1 VGDYCC
7 KSQFFTPSKHIGNKK
22 GLQWKTLVGR
32 NTKMKLIEA
41 VVRPHKL
48 QDVKSALAD
57 IGIVG
62 MTVTDVR
69 GCGRQKGHVERY
81 RGSEYTVDLLPKV
94 KVETVVKEAQ
104 VEEVIKTIA
113 DSARTGEIG
122 DGKIFVR
129 PVDQVI
135 RVRTGDADE
144 EAL

>member
-1 VGDYCC
+1 
-7 KSQFFTPSKHIGNKK
+7 
-22 GLQWKTLVGR
+22 
-32 NTKMKLIEA
+32 MKLIEA

-57 IGIVG
+57 IGVVG

-81 RGSEYTVDLLPKV
+81 RGSEYTVDLLSKV
-94 KVETVVKEAQ
+94 KIEVVVSDSQAN
-104 VEEVIKTIA
+104 EVIDTIA
-113 DSARTGEIG
+113 DAARTGEIG

-135 RVRTGDADE
+135 RVRTGDRDE
-144 EAL
+144 DAL

>member
-1 VGDYCC
+1 
-7 KSQFFTPSKHIGNKK
+7 
-22 GLQWKTLVGR
+22 
-32 NTKMKLIEA
+32 MKLIEA

-94 KVETVVKEAQ
+94 KVETVVKEEQ
-104 VEEVIKTIA
+104 VEEVVKTIA
-113 DSARTGEIG
+113 DAARTGEIG

-129 PVDQVI
+129 PVEQVI
-135 RVRTGDADE
+135 RVRTGDADDD
-144 EAL
+144 AL

>member
-1 VGDYCC
+1 
-7 KSQFFTPSKHIGNKK
+7 
-22 GLQWKTLVGR
+22 
-32 NTKMKLIEA
+32 MKLIEA

-57 IGIVG
+57 IGVLG

-81 RGSEYTVDLLPKV
+81 RGSEYTVDLLSKV
-94 KVETVVKEAQ
+94 KIEVVVKESQA
-104 VEEVIKTIA
+104 EEVIETIA
-113 DSARTGEIG
+113 GAARTGEIG

-135 RVRTGDADE
+135 RVRTGDRDDD
-144 EAL
+144 AL